1 MLCIKSIS
9 VFQYKNYAQG
19 TWDLDAKLIGIAGR
33 NGTGKTNLLEAIYFC
48 CFTKG
53 YFSGSDAQLVQK
65 GAQGMRLA
73 AQFDKSGD
81 PYEVTALIRESGK
94 KEFRVNGALCERMAD
109 HIGQLP
115 AVVVAPDDVEIIIA
129 GSEERRRFM
138 DALFSQIDH
147 EYLLQLMTYNR
158 LLQQRNSLLK
168 QQAETG
174 RRQPD
179 LMDVLDQQLAAPAN
193 FVHQKRKDYL
203 AQLIKGVVNRYLA
216 ISGESYQP
224 ELRYESGLDKAPF
237 PTLLQQSRER
247 DWLAQRTTMG
257 IHRDDLGIYLD
268 DGLFKQLASQG
279 QRKSLLF
286 ALKMAAFDLLKVNKG
301 FAPILLLD
309 DVFEK
314 LDEGR
319 MQNLLQEV
327 CVENDGQVLLT
338 DTHPARINKSLERL
352 SLNYRMISL

>member
-9 VFQYKNYAQG
+9 LFQFRNYGQRSFTLNSRLTA
-19 TWDLDAKLIGIAGR
+19 IAGR
-33 NGTGKTNLLEAIYFC
+33 NGTGKTNLLEAVYFC

-65 GAQGMRLA
+65 GAQGMRIA
-73 AQFDKSGD
+73 AQFEKNGE
-81 PYEVTALIRESGK
+81 PYEVTALIRETGK
-94 KEFRVNGALCERMAD
+94 KEFRANGALCERMAD

-115 AVVVAPDDVEIIIA
+115 AIVVAPDDVEIIIA

-179 LMDVLDQQLAAPAN
+179 LMDVLDSQLAVPAA
-193 FVHQKRKDYL
+193 FVHQKRKAYL
-203 AQLIKGVVNRYLA
+203 NELIAGVVSRYQA

-224 ELRYESGLDKAPF
+224 ELRYETALGNEPF
-237 PTLLQQSRER
+237 PLLLKQNRER
-247 DWLAQRTTMG
+247 DWQ
-257 IHRDDLGIYLD
+257 H
-268 DGLFKQLASQG
+268 SE
-279 QRKSLLF
+279 
-286 ALKMAAFDLLKVNKG
+286 
-301 FAPILLLD
+301 PPP
-309 DVFEK
+309 VF
-314 LDEGR
+314 
-319 MQNLLQEV
+319 
-327 CVENDGQVLLT
+327 T
-338 DTHPARINKSLERL
+338 A
-352 SLNYRMISL
+352 MISAFISTEALLNSLPRRANAKACSSP